1 MVDIPVY
8 VRVGVC
14 ACAEP
19 SAVGTTRYE
28 ETKRLIKQSQV
39 SAAVGVRGQNKV
51 SMLAKDLARQF
62 SGDAPAASTAAST
75 DKQQVARA
83 CVRAL
88 TSPHSD
94 ITMSFCTSYNYVPAA
109 ALGVTT
115 CTVYMYMYVMCR
127 LLWAGLVSVHT
138 GCFSSKLKK
147 SLR

>member
-1 MVDIPVY
+1 MYTYNVHVRVHVRMVDIPVY

-62 SGDAPAASTAAST
+62 SGDAPATAAST
-75 DKQQVARA
+75 DKQQVYARA
-83 CVRAL
+83 CMCSRHLIV
-88 TSPHSD
+88 TSPCHFTRH
-94 ITMSFCTSYNYVPAA
+94 II
-109 ALGVTT
+109 
-115 CTVYMYMYVMCR
+115 MY
-127 LLWAGLVSVHT
+127 L
-138 GCFSSKLKK
+138 
-147 SLR
+147 